1 MKNWDKYQFGGLA
14 ESLNAMRTYSPT
26 YTPNPAYT
34 AGMMFEYG
42 AKDPAAVTGVI
53 GDLLTQNLASFLS
66 GWNFQQEPQRASMAK
81 DGGMYY
87 QKGGMV
93 DQHLYG
99 MDPRLANDPTKMGY
113 DFDFRQTQ
121 NRAAQAQVQQPLNNM
136 QSQNMFFPTL
146 GERNRFS
153 QAASIL
159 STDNPNLSPTANT
172 VNKAIGGASA
182 LTSGLFD
189 MTKDVL
195 SGIGTARQ
203 NQYAAKRAAEQ
214 MREATINQ
222 GFEQGRQDL
231 FNQGYL
237 QQGNLQFVQ
246 DGGTI
251 YTQETINNTK
261 NWYDSL
267 TLEQKGFVF
276 MNPDKY
282 SKQHEILFPLDTNKI
297 DKKSTTKKPI
307 KKEEKSVNDVEQSYV
322 RDEKTDNIMN
332 KVSLVGDVLQFNP
345 ATAALGYGIGL
356 IPTAYSTYSSLREGD
371 YKQAGIDAL
380 GFVPY
385 LKYAKKANTIWKAGS
400 KIPNSLEP
408 INKALNY
415 ISLGNDVAQEFQEG
429 GSIPVSKY
437 GMYQYPN
444 QPVVVPSNNITMQ
457 GINKPVMAYPNG
469 DQPQVM
475 LPDQKYNFPN
485 STNVLEVPLIQN
497 GGMIKLANGVYFD
510 NNTQEFVVE

>member
-136 QSQNMFFPTL
+136 QSQNMFLPTL
-146 GERNRFS
+146 GERNRFA

-159 STDNPNLSPTANT
+159 SRDNPNLSPTANT

-231 FNQGYL
+231 FNQGYQ

-246 DGGTI
+246 DGGT
-251 YTQETINNTK
+251 
-261 NWYDSL
+261 
-267 TLEQKGFVF
+267 
-276 MNPDKY
+276 
-282 SKQHEILFPLDTNKI
+282 
-297 DKKSTTKKPI
+297 
-307 KKEEKSVNDVEQSYV
+307 
-322 RDEKTDNIMN
+322 
-332 KVSLVGDVLQFNP
+332 
-345 ATAALGYGIGL
+345 
-356 IPTAYSTYSSLREGD
+356 
-371 YKQAGIDAL
+371 
-380 GFVPY
+380 
-385 LKYAKKANTIWKAGS
+385 
-400 KIPNSLEP
+400 
-408 INKALNY
+408 
-415 ISLGNDVAQEFQEG
+415 
-429 GSIPVSKY
+429 IPVSKY

-475 LPDQKYNFPN
+475 LPDKKYNFPN
-485 STNVLEVPLIQN
+485 STNVLEVPLMQN

-510 NNTQEFVVE
+510 NNTQEFVLE

>member
-1 MKNWDKYQFGGLA
+1 MNNWDKYQFGGLA

-87 QKGGMV
+87 EPGGMV

-113 DFDFRQTQ
+113 GFDYRQAQ
-121 NRAAQAQVQQPLNNM
+121 NRAEQAQAQQPLNNM

-195 SGIGTARQ
+195 AGIGTARQ

-246 DGGTI
+246 NGGTI
-251 YTQETINNTK
+251 DNT
-261 NWYDSL
+261 N
-267 TLEQKGFVF
+267 EQ
-276 MNPDKY
+276 P
-282 SKQHEILFPLDTNKI
+282 
-297 DKKSTTKKPI
+297 
-307 KKEEKSVNDVEQSYV
+307 YV
-322 RDEKTDNIMN
+322 RNKTTDDIMN

-408 INKALNY
+408 INKALNF
-415 ISLGNDVAQEFQEG
+415 INLGNDVAQEFQEG
-429 GSIPVSKY
+429 GFIPVSKY

-485 STNVLEVPLIQN
+485 STNVLEVPLMQN

-510 NNTQEFVVE
+510 NNTQEFVLE